1 MVCWYCF
8 IIKVGFCEE
17 AEEDKT
23 LYQETEKFEKYGKL
37 FVPLV
42 GGALL
47 LPFVAAVI
55 ASASPGDF
63 APSSFWFIAILV
75 YIFVFIL
82 LALVLG
88 NGMILSSIVRH
99 TAKKVCG
106 LPFHF
111 DDSHKGDANGGQLFI
126 DVEDGVIVFISAFNP
141 FKIQIFSA
149 ARVDKARTIA
159 SPMFGI
165 RYVFELDGKKV
176 SMYTAAID
184 DHVIHLRSD
193 EGKKAVEE
201 ADRYVAY
208 LQEAKW
214 TAEQRGR

>member
-1 MVCWYCF
+1 M
-8 IIKVGFCEE
+8 
-17 AEEDKT
+17 
-23 LYQETEKFEKYGKL
+23 YQETEKFEKYGKL

-47 LPFVAAVI
+47 LPFVVMAI
-55 ASASPGDF
+55 ASASWEEF
-63 APSSFWFIAILV
+63 SLSSFLIGVIVLFFFIYGI
-75 YIFVFIL
+75 
-82 LALVLG
+82 LALILG
-88 NGMILSSIVRH
+88 HGLILSSIVQH

-126 DVEDGVIVFISAFNP
+126 DVEDGMIVFISAFNP

-149 ARVDKARTIA
+149 ACVDKARTIA
-159 SPMFGI
+159 SPIFGI